1 MAGSGVR
8 QGFGVAVESGFRA
21 AVECAKEPAMPEAD
35 SETRWNELAAE
46 VLTGFRA
53 WRAQH
58 PTASLTEIE
67 DELDRRWYRLRA
79 RVVEDAALRSAA
91 ADPATAARPACPA
104 CGQAMRAG
112 GRKVRR
118 LTTTGDEVLTLT
130 RSHARC
136 PACGTGLFP
145 PG

>member
-1 MAGSGVR
+1 
-8 QGFGVAVESGFRA
+8 
-21 AVECAKEPAMPEAD
+21 MPEAD
-35 SETRWNELAAE
+35 PDARWNDVAAE

-58 PTASLTEIE
+58 PTATLTEIE

-91 ADPATAARPACPA
+91 ADLGTPAARPPCPT
-104 CGQAMRAG
+104 CGTPMQAD
-112 GRKVRR
+112 GRKARR
-118 LTTTGDEVLTLT
+118 LTTTGDEALTLT
-130 RSHARC
+130 RFHARC